1 MPNLSAAG
9 GSEDQDRPPSQS
21 GMQIW
26 LVCALFILVPAVIV
40 LIVKYIFKV

>member
-9 GSEDQDRPPSQS
+9 GSEDQDRTPSQS
-21 GMQIW
+21 GMRIW

-40 LIVKYIFKV
+40 LIVKYIFNV